1 MHGEGFFFQALIY
14 LAAAVVSVPIAK
26 RLGLGSVL
34 GYLIAG
40 IVIGP
45 FALGLVGEEGQD
57 VLHFAEFGVV
67 MMLFLIGL
75 ELQPSLLWRLRN
87 SILGLGGLQVGVSG
101 AVITAIALAVGL
113 DWRSGLAV
121 GLILSLS
128 STAIVLQTL
137 QEKDLMK
144 TGGGRSAFS
153 VLLFQD
159 LAVIPMLAILPL
171 LARSGAAHGAAE
183 AGHSTT
189 WVEGLPGWMATL
201 VVVAAVASIVIGGR
215 LLMRPAF
222 RFIARAHVP
231 EVFTAAALLL
241 VVGIALLMSRV
252 GLSPAL
258 GTFLAGVVL
267 ATSEYRHEL
276 EGDIEPFKG
285 LLLGLFFISVG
296 ASIDFAQ
303 IISRPALIGG
313 LVAALI
319 VVKFVV
325 LLVLGRVFGLGQDQ
339 NFLFSFALAQAG
351 EFAFVLFSFA
361 TQQSVLRLEVA
372 SPLIAVVA
380 LTMALTP
387 LLMLINERLVQP
399 RFGTREKDEREAD
412 VIDESNPVIIAGYGR
427 VGTIIGRLLR
437 VSGIGATVL
446 EIDSD
451 QVELLRKLG
460 HKVFYG
466 DASRLDL
473 LRSAGAES
481 ARVLVIALDDPERIL
496 GLVETARK
504 HFPHLKVFSRA
515 VGRTH
520 AYELLE
526 AGLDTVYRETLDSS
540 LRIGFDVMREL
551 GIPGFEAL
559 RRMRRFRVHDE
570 KALRELSGKRTDTK
584 NYMHLIR
591 QQSEE
596 LERVLATDTSDLWSD
611 VDAAWDTKGLRSEQ
625 AKMPDQSSELEAGE
639 VS

>member
-34 GYLIAG
+34 GYLVAG
-40 IVIGP
+40 MAIGP
-45 FALGLVGEEGQD
+45 FGLGLVGEEGQD

-75 ELQPSLLWRLRN
+75 ELQPSLLWRLRS
-87 SILGLGGLQVGVSG
+87 SILGLGGLQVGVTA
-101 AVITAIALAVGL
+101 AVFTGIAIAVGL
-113 DWRSGLAV
+113 DWRSAVAV

-137 QEKDLMK
+137 QEKGLMK
-144 TGGGRSAFS
+144 TGGGRSSFS

-159 LAVIPMLAILPL
+159 LAVIPMLAVLPL
-171 LARSGAAHGAAE
+171 LAHGGTGHGGAVN
-183 AGHSTT
+183 GHATT
-189 WVEGLPGWMATL
+189 WVEGLPGWAATL
-201 VVVAAVASIVIGGR
+201 VVAAAVASIVIGGR

-241 VVGIALLMSRV
+241 VVGIALLMTRV

-303 IISRPALIGG
+303 VLARPVLIVGMVVALT
-313 LVAALI
+313 

-325 LLVLGRVFGLGQDQ
+325 LVVLGRVFGLRHDQ
-339 NFLFSFALAQAG
+339 NLLFAFALAQAG

-361 TQQSVLRLEVA
+361 TQQGVLGLEVT
-372 SPLIAVVA
+372 SPMVVVVA
-380 LTMALTP
+380 LTMGLTP
-387 LLMLINERLVQP
+387 LLMLFNERLVQP
-399 RFGTREKDEREAD
+399 RFGTREKEEREAD
-412 VIDESNPVIIAGYGR
+412 AIDEENPVIIAGYGR
-427 VGTIIGRLLR
+427 VGTIVGRLLR
-437 VSGIGATVL
+437 ANGIGATVL

-451 QVELLRKLG
+451 HVDLLRKLG

-473 LRSAGAES
+473 LRAAGAES
-481 ARVLVIALDDPERIL
+481 ARVLVITLDDPDRIL
-496 GLVETARK
+496 ELVETARK
-504 HFPHLKVFSRA
+504 HFPQLRILSRA
-515 VGRTH
+515 IGRTH

-551 GIPGFEAL
+551 GLPGFEAL
-559 RRMRRFRVHDE
+559 RRTRRFRAHDE
-570 KALRELSGKRTDTK
+570 RALRELSDKRKDHAT
-584 NYMHLIR
+584 YIHLVR

-596 LERVLATDTSDLWSD
+596 LERVLSADSSGLWSD
-611 VDAAWDTKGLRSEQ
+611 VDAAWNVE
-625 AKMPDQSSELEAGE
+625 ELQHEPAQPSDPPAEPFSTEG
-639 VS
+639 S

>member
-40 IVIGP
+40 IAIGP

-75 ELQPSLLWRLRN
+75 ELQPSLLWRLRS
-87 SILGLGGLQVGVSG
+87 SILGLGGLQVGVTG
-101 AVITAIALAVGL
+101 AVITAIAIAVGL

-137 QEKDLMK
+137 QEKGLMK

-189 WVEGLPGWMATL
+189 WVEGLPGWAAA
-201 VVVAAVASIVIGGR
+201 VVVAAAVAAIVIGGR

-231 EVFTAAALLL
+231 EIFTAAALLL

-276 EGDIEPFKG
+276 ESDIGPFKG

-303 IISRPALIGG
+303 IMARPALIGG

-319 VVKFVV
+319 VAKFVI
-325 LLVLGRVFGLGQDQ
+325 LLVLGRFFGLGQDQ
-339 NFLFSFALAQAG
+339 NLLFAFALAQAG

-361 TQQSVLRLEVA
+361 TQQGVLGLEMA
-372 SPLIAVVA
+372 SPLVAVVA

-399 RFGTREKDEREAD
+399 RFGTLEKEWREAD
-412 VIDESNPVIIAGYGR
+412 LIEESNSVIIAGYGR
-427 VGTIIGRLLR
+427 VGTIIGRMLR
-437 VSGIGATVL
+437 ANGIDATVL
-446 EIDSD
+446 EVDSD
-451 QVELLRKLG
+451 QVDLLRRLG

-473 LRSAGAES
+473 LRSAGAER
-481 ARVLVIALDDPERIL
+481 ARVLVIALDDPDRIL
-496 GLVETARK
+496 GLVETAQK
-504 HFPHLKVFSRA
+504 HFPHLKILSRA
-515 VGRTH
+515 IGRTH

-551 GIPGFEAL
+551 GMPGFEAL
-559 RRMRRFRVHDE
+559 RRMRRFRAHDE
-570 KALRELSGKRTDTK
+570 RALRELSGKREDSK
-584 NYMHLIR
+584 AYLHLVR

-596 LERVLATDTSDLWSD
+596 LERVLAADSSNLWSD
-611 VDAAWDTKGLRSEQ
+611 VDAAWDTEGLRNEHAQ
-625 AKMPDQSSELEAGE
+625 TPDQPSHPDAGE
-639 VS
+639 G